1 MLPNRENENFGI
13 IFREK
18 GTLNHTKGL
27 LLLTTGI
34 NKILLIE
41 NGLSN
46 DNRAPNFFFTGGRD
60 GVIKLWKNNFDENVK
75 IT

>member
-1 MLPNRENENFGI
+1 
-13 IFREK
+13 
-18 GTLNHTKGL
+18 
-27 LLLTTGI
+27 LTTGI